1 MGGSEVNMWQ
11 TIIKELTQATL
22 DMVHGILQFLPRLA
36 GMLIVV
42 VFGWVI
48 AYILKSILRSILR
61 LAKFDRLS
69 EDAGASQFL
78 KKAALPSTTELLS
91 RFVFW
96 VAWIGFILIGV
107 SVLGIVGLQEHIG
120 RFFGFLPRLF
130 AALFVFFFGLLAA
143 SFFSRAAL
151 LASVNADLPSPRL
164 IAATVRTVIVIFSV
178 SVGFEE
184 LGIGEHT
191 ILVAFTIVF
200 GALMLGL
207 ALAFGLGGRDLA
219 RRYLER
225 RFMHEHKE
233 EREDELS
240 PL

>member
-1 MGGSEVNMWQ
+1 
-11 TIIKELTQATL
+11 
-22 DMVHGILQFLPRLA
+22 
-36 GMLIVV
+36 
-42 VFGWVI
+42 
-48 AYILKSILRSILR
+48 
-61 LAKFDRLS
+61 
-69 EDAGASQFL
+69 
-78 KKAALPSTTELLS
+78 LPSSTELLS

-107 SVLGIVGLQEHIG
+107 SVLGIVGLQEHVA

-130 AALFVFFFGLLAA
+130 AALFVFFFGLLGA

-151 LASVNADLPSPRL
+151 LAAVNADLPSPRL
-164 IAATVRTVIVIFSV
+164 IASTIRTIIIVFAV
-178 SVGFEE
+178 SMGFEE

-191 ILVAFTIVF
+191 TLVAFAIVF

-219 RRYLER
+219 RHFLER
-225 RFMHEHKE
+225 RFVHERRE
-233 EREDELS
+233 EKEDELS